1 MRPGLRGSLECLA
14 DGTAVASVAGKVG
27 YPPARRVRGAAR
39 RWEEAKERWN
49 GHASKH
55 AGSIIRWCEASL
67 CDARS
72 TPGTVLFVRGPQCG
86 WEPYKPRVDTASPIS
101 RNNFVAWTGPVVFG
115 PQPPASFG
123 LESGWTPNRTEPG
136 WHGGWCGDRTE
147 LKNIKGDWTRPSVAP
162 PKHNVF
168 SNIEIGKQKVGAHL
182 CSTRRFPKRAQA
194 I

>member
-1 MRPGLRGSLECLA
+1 MSGRRYGCGFRCREG
-14 DGTAVASVAGKVG
+14 GG

-55 AGSIIRWCEASL
+55 AESIIRWCEASL

-123 LESGWTPNRTEPG
+123 LESGWTPNRTEPATVYRQVERL
-136 WHGGWCGDRTE
+136 HE
-147 LKNIKGDWTRPSVAP
+147 RPEPLRCDAKRVGFDGCAWLDETKSASAVHFTGRSP
-162 PKHNVF
+162 
-168 SNIEIGKQKVGAHL
+168 QKLG
-182 CSTRRFPKRAQA
+182 F
-194 I
+194 